1 MSDIKQETLFY
12 DQPIPVSIEGT
23 KEILSQM
30 EKCTCIIYPENDKK
44 GTGFF
49 CKIPF
54 FNNNLTVLITNNH
67 VLNEKDIE
75 NNKIIKLIVNNE
87 VKIIEIDNSRK
98 KYTNPDENIDITI
111 IEIKQ
116 NEDKIYNYLEIDKN
130 EINKNKE
137 NIELEYKN
145 KSIYILHYPE
155 GKLSVSYG
163 LLKSIKDNKTIY
175 HKCNTKEG
183 SSGGPLLSLETFKV
197 IGIHYGYN
205 DSQFK
210 INLGTFIKFAIDLF
224 NNKYKYKNEIN
235 IIYKTEK
242 EGIENIF
249 GDKFVEN
256 NKNNIELIIN
266 GIKNK
271 LINKYKLKKGENN
284 VKIIIK
290 NRITNLEYMFCNC
303 TVNVHYYQI

>member
-145 KSIYILHYPE
+145 KSIYILHYPK

-197 IGIHYGYN
+197 IGIHFGYN
-205 DSQFK
+205 NKSQFK
-210 INLGTFIKFAIDLF
+210 INYGTFIKYAVDLF
-224 NNKYKYKNEIN
+224 NIFYNNKSDIINNSNKNKYPLNFGS
-235 IIYKTEK
+235 EK
-242 EGIENIF
+242 KKI
-249 GDKFVEN
+249 
-256 NKNNIELIIN
+256 NKNMFNKTKENLFNNINFIIESF
-266 GIKNK
+266 K
-271 LINKYKLKKGENN
+271 
-284 VKIIIK
+284 
-290 NRITNLEYMFCNC
+290 
-303 TVNVHYYQI
+303 